1 MLGCPYNEDKEA
13 MNMDIKRIGKN
24 IAALRKTNGFTQEA
38 LAENLGISPQS
49 VSNRLRYAAECL

>member
-1 MLGCPYNEDKEA
+1 
-13 MNMDIKRIGKN
+13 MDIKRIGKN

-38 LAENLGISPQS
+38 LAEKLGISPQS